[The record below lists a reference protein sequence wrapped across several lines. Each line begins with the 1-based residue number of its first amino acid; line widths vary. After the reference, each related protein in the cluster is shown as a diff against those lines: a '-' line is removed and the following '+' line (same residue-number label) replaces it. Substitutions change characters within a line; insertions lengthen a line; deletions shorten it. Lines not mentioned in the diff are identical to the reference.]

1 MKKPKVIVIGG
12 GSGLSVLLKGLKH
25 FPVDITAIVSV
36 ADSGGS
42 SGILKREFNIPAPGD
57 LRNVMVALSDVEPLI
72 EEVFQHRFK
81 EDSSIGGHPLG
92 NLLITA
98 MYEITGDIGKAM
110 EKLRKLFNIK
120 SKILPATLEKIELI
134 AEKENGRIRM
144 GESNIPV
151 IGEKIKRVYYEGE
164 VKTPKENLEEI
175 KKADMIIFGIGSLYT
190 SIIPNL
196 LCKDMQ
202 NALKNSKAK
211 KIYICN
217 AMEQPGETE
226 GYTVSDHVI
235 SINNHVGYNMIDKVI
250 FDSREIPYEILKR
263 YHAEGSDVVKLDRKN
278 LEYMGIEI
286 CEANLIRVDKNK
298 QIRHNPYKLGAVI
311 YSQIDNLDDF
321 YNN

>member
-1 MKKPKVIVIGG
+1 MKNPNIVVIGG

-25 FPVDITAIVSV
+25 FPVDITAIVTV

-72 EEVFQHRFK
+72 AEVFQHRFK
-81 EDSSIGGHPLG
+81 EESSIGGHPLG

-98 MYEITGDIGKAM
+98 MYEITGDIGKAI

-120 SKILPATLEKIELI
+120 GKILPATLEKIEII
-134 AEKENGRIRM
+134 AEKENGKLRM

-151 IGEKIKRVYYEGE
+151 PGEKIKRIFYAKD
-164 VKTPKENLEEI
+164 VKTPKENIDAI
-175 KKADMIIFGIGSLYT
+175 KKADMIIFSIGSLYT

-196 LCKDMQ
+196 LSEDMQ
-202 NALKNSKAK
+202 EALRTSKSK
-211 KIYICN
+211 KIYVCN

-226 GYTVSDHVI
+226 GYTVSDHI
-235 SINNHVGYNMIDKVI
+235 LSINKHVGYNMIDKVI
-250 FDSREIPYEILKR
+250 FDSRKISDSILKR
-263 YHAEGSDVVKLDRKN
+263 YLEEGSTPVIIDKNN
-278 LEYMGIEI
+278 LEKLKIDYCDEKIV
-286 CEANLIRVDKNK
+286 RVDENK
-298 QIRHNPYKLGAVI
+298 KIRHNPYKLGAVI

-321 YNN
+321 YN